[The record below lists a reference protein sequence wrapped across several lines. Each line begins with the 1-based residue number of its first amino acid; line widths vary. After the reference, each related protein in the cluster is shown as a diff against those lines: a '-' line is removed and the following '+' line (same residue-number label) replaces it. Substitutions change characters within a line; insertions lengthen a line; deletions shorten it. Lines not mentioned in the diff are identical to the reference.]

1 MGRWIDLWAFL
12 LVVHDARTSIDANA
26 IDDYYLMAA
35 LNPKNTMICHPNRF
49 VL

>member
-1 MGRWIDLWAFL
+1 
-12 LVVHDARTSIDANA
+12 VDANA
-26 IDDYYLMAA
+26 IDDYLMAA

>member
-1 MGRWIDLWAFL
+1 MGVPACCTFVDG
-12 LVVHDARTSIDANA
+12 
-26 IDDYYLMAA
+26 YLMAA